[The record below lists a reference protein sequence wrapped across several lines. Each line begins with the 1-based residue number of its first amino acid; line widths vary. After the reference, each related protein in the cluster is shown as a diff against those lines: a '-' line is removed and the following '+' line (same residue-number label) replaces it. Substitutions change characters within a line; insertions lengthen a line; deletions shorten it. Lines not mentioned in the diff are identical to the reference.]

1 MVSIERLISNLD
13 SCYVDHMVT
22 KPRKFMFTDYKYDTL
37 IVFDNLYGRL
47 NRFNHESF
55 IFAGHKMLALE
66 DSIYLFSQQP
76 LALSVYRNM

>member
-1 MVSIERLISNLD
+1 MSIERLISNLD
-13 SCYVDHMVT
+13 SCDVDHMVS

-55 IFAGHKMLALE
+55 KFAGHKILALE
-66 DSIYLFSQQP
+66 DGIYLFSQQP